1 MTDGGGS
8 GHRPDTGLALPAE
21 VEKAPAQAVEPKLR
35 FEQIFRDYFGFAWT
49 GLRRLGVGQASLD
62 DAVQDVFL
70 VVHRRLADFQRRS
83 ALKTWLYGIM
93 LRVAHDHRR
102 SRQRKGEGQPLD
114 ESLGLMD
121 QRPGPQEAAV
131 RAEGLRLLERLL
143 EGMDEEKRDVLVL
156 ADLEQLSAPE
166 IAEIVGVNPNT
177 VYSRLRAARE
187 QFNEA
192 VARYQR
198 GTR

>member
-1 MTDGGGS
+1 MTDPPGS
-8 GHRPDTGLALPAE
+8 GHQAGTGLALPAE
-21 VEKAPAQAVEPKLR
+21 VEEATPAAAAPKPR
-35 FEQIFRDYFGFAWT
+35 FEEIFRDYFGFAWT
-49 GLRRLGVGQASLD
+49 GLRRLGVAEASLD

-70 VVHRRLADFQRRS
+70 VVHRRLRDFERRS

-102 SRQRKGEGQPLD
+102 TRQRKGESEPLD
-114 ESLGLMD
+114 EGLAD
-121 QRPGPQEAAV
+121 RRPGPLEAAA
-131 RAEGLRLLERLL
+131 RAEGLRLLEKLL
-143 EGMDEEKRDVLVL
+143 EGLDEAKRDVLVL

-198 GTR
+198 GRR

>member
-1 MTDGGGS
+1 MEGTAACG
-8 GHRPDTGLALPAE
+8 A
-21 VEKAPAQAVEPKLR
+21 EPKPRL
-35 FEQIFRDYFGFAWT
+35 EEIFKDYFAFAWT
-49 GLRRLGVGQASLD
+49 GLRRLGVQEAALD

-70 VVHRRLADFQRRS
+70 VVHRRLPDFQRRS
-83 ALKTWLYGIM
+83 AIKTWLYGIM

-102 SRQRKGEGQPLD
+102 ARQRKGESEPLD
-114 ESLGLMD
+114 EGWAD
-121 QRPGPQEAAV
+121 RRPGPQEAAS
-131 RAEGLRLLERLL
+131 RTEGLRLLEKIL

-166 IAEIVGVNPNT
+166 ISEIVGANPNT

-192 VARYQR
+192 VVRYQR
-198 GTR
+198 GRR